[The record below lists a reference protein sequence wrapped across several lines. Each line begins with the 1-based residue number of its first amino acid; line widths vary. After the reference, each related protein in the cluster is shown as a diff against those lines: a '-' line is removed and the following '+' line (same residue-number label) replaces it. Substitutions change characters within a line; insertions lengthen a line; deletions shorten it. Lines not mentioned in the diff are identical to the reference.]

1 MTKILKPSTLNG
13 SVIIPPSK
21 SLSHRAILAAALAEG
36 ESIIENLVFSEDI
49 EATCRAVEQLG
60 IKVFKEGTS
69 LRIHG
74 KSTLKSPGVPLDCN
88 ESGSTLRFLIPFA
101 SLLDGPITFT
111 GKGKLVTRPLD
122 PYFKLFNEQNI
133 TYKHEG
139 ALPLTVEGK
148 FKSGIYRLPGNVS
161 SQFVTGLMYVLP
173 LLDGHSEIILE
184 SELESRDYVELT
196 IQVLKTFGIEIIT
209 IDNEHYKIRGNQ
221 RYRPA
226 NYRVEGDYSQAA
238 FWIAAGLIGNG
249 LKLSDLAKETKQ
261 GDQRILDIVRDMGAN
276 LAWAEDEL
284 IISGIQTKGAVVDAS
299 QCPDLV
305 PIVATLAAVS
315 KGKTQII
322 NAGRVRIKESD
333 RLKAICTELKVLG
346 ANIEE
351 EPEGLIIEGVERL
364 SGGRVNGW
372 NDHRIVMSLAIA
384 SIRSDAEVVIDGSE
398 AVAKSYPHFFEVFQ
412 SLGGNLIEK

>member
-1 MTKILKPSTLNG
+1 MTKIIKPSTLKG
-13 SVIIPPSK
+13 EVIVPPSK

-36 ESIIENLVFSEDI
+36 ESVIENLVFSEDI
-49 EATCRAVEQLG
+49 EATCRVIEALG
-60 IKVFKEGTS
+60 VKMFREETTLRIQGTS
-69 LRIHG
+69 A
-74 KSTLKSPGVPLDCN
+74 LKTPNVPLDCN

-101 SLLDGPITFT
+101 GLIDGPVTFT

-122 PYFKLFNEQNI
+122 PYFRIFNEQQIQYN
-133 TYKHEG
+133 YEG
-139 ALPLTVEGK
+139 ALPLTVDGQL
-148 FKSGIYRLPGNVS
+148 KSGVYRLPGNVS

-173 LLDGHSEIILE
+173 LLEGNSEIILE
-184 SELESRDYVELT
+184 SKLESRDYVELT
-196 IQVLKTFGIEIIT
+196 LQILEVFGVKVET
-209 IDNEHYKIRGNQ
+209 IDNEHYKIHGNQ
-221 RYRPA
+221 MYRPA
-226 NYRVEGDYSQAA
+226 KYRVEGDYSQAA
-238 FWIAAGLIGNG
+238 FWVAAGLMGDG
-249 LKLSDLAKETKQ
+249 LLLTDLAQNTKQ
-261 GDQRILDIVRDMGAN
+261 GDQRILEIAKDMGAN
-276 LAWAEDEL
+276 FTWKKEQLEV
-284 IISGIQTKGAVVDAS
+284 SRTQTEGTVIDAS

-315 KGKTQII
+315 KGKTHII

-364 SGGRVNGW
+364 TGGNVAGW

-384 SIRSDAEVVIDGSE
+384 STRCDSEVIIEGSE

-412 SLGGNLIEK
+412 SLGGKLNEK